1 MCPLQL
7 KFIVSSSHQARLELG
22 RKLRGLATPR
32 QSAGYHP
39 TLTLFARL
47 RGTLGAEASIPAVL
61 PSQPAELEAQAWR
74 PCRPEK
80 LTGFERL
87 LTPLGTTDSKG
98 RNPVQA
104 LARRRNIFLQRSS
117 IDSSAQGVGLL
128 LEPQGLER
136 ALPIVMG
143 WNDTPLPPECT
154 PDNAATAASSVAEV
168 GGLSPLAAASM
179 DPAGERVKLGRSS
192 STAYMTHDMNAR
204 KAARRPRH
212 PPDWTSGP
220 CKPMRFRA
228 HAQAVRHRREGPHPV
243 CALRQCVRHTAGPIS
258 IGDADRRRSYVGIRF
273 AGAAQ
278 VGEWRRPRLV
288 NHLA

>member
-1 MCPLQL
+1 M
-7 KFIVSSSHQARLELG
+7 S
-22 RKLRGLATPR
+22 
-32 QSAGYHP
+32 
-39 TLTLFARL
+39 
-47 RGTLGAEASIPAVL
+47 
-61 PSQPAELEAQAWR
+61 
-74 PCRPEK
+74 EK

-143 WNDTPLPPECT
+143 WNETPLPPECT

-179 DPAGERVKLGRSS
+179 DNTAGERVKLGRSS
-192 STAYMTHDMNAR
+192 STAYMTQDMNAR
-204 KAARRPRH
+204 KAARRPRR
-212 PPDWTSGP
+212 PPDSTSDP
-220 CKPMRFRA
+220 CKQMLFRA
-228 HAQAVRHRREGPHPV
+228 HAQAECTEGAHPV
-243 CALRQCVRHTAGPIS
+243 CALRQSVRHTAGPIR
-258 IGDADRRRSYVGIRF
+258 IGDADRRRSHVGIRF

-288 NHLA
+288 NHLATVPVMAQTRTHVAASIGTPRAQRRSTAPDSTGRDKAVRATV